1 MRLILQILFIGLTMN
16 SCLLINGRA
25 DLIEQNSDLI
35 LPDDYKVLQDTVE
48 ESGMAGS
55 DYLITVELEFD
66 SVNFEQLMKTLP
78 ENSDEWRDNGGNYYY
93 YRNLDK
99 SESVSIIID
108 PASRL
113 LLYRQDKI

>member
-1 MRLILQILFIGLTMN
+1 MRQILQILIIGLTMN

-55 DYLITVELEFD
+55 DFSITVELEFD
-66 SVNFEQLMKTLP
+66 SFLTN
-78 ENSDEWRDNGGNYYY
+78 
-93 YRNLDK
+93 
-99 SESVSIIID
+99 
-108 PASRL
+108 
-113 LLYRQDKI
+113 

>member
-1 MRLILQILFIGLTMN
+1 MLILAVTMN
-16 SCLLINGRA
+16 SCLIINGRA
-25 DLIEQNSDLI
+25 DLIEQNSDLK
-35 LPDDYKVLQDTVE
+35 LPDDYKVLQDAIE

-66 SVNFEQLMKTLP
+66 SLNFEQLMKTLP
-78 ENSDEWRDNGGNYYY
+78 KNSKEWREDGGNYYFY
-93 YRNLDK
+93 KNLDK

>member
-1 MRLILQILFIGLTMN
+1 MRLLLQILIIGLTMN

-55 DYLITVELEFD
+55 DFSITVELEFD
-66 SVNFEQLMKTLP
+66 SLNFDQLMKSLP
-78 ENSDEWRDNGGNYYY
+78 DNSDNWREDGGNYYY
-93 YRNLDK
+93 YKNLDK

>member
-1 MRLILQILFIGLTMN
+1 MIRLLQILILSLTMN
-16 SCLLINGRA
+16 SCLIINGRA
-25 DLIEQNSDLI
+25 DLIEQNSDLK
-35 LPDDYKVLQDTVE
+35 LPEDYIVLQDTVE

-66 SVNFEQLMKTLP
+66 SLNFDQLMKSLP
-78 ENSDEWRDNGGNYYY
+78 DNSDSWREDGGNYYY
-93 YRNLDK
+93 YKNLDK

-113 LLYRQDKI
+113 LLYRQNKI

>member
-1 MRLILQILFIGLTMN
+1 M
-16 SCLLINGRA
+16 INGTT
-25 DLIEQNSDLI
+25 DLIEQNSDLK
-35 LPDDYKVLQDTVE
+35 LPDDYKVLQDTSE
-48 ESGMAGS
+48 AAGFTGS
-55 DYLITVELEFD
+55 DYTITVELEFD

-78 ENSDEWRDNGGNYYY
+78 ETSDEWREDGGNYYY
-93 YRNLDK
+93 NRSLDK

>member
-1 MRLILQILFIGLTMN
+1 MN
-16 SCLLINGRA
+16 SCLTINGRA
-25 DLIEQNSDLI
+25 DLIEQNSDLK
-35 LPDDYKVLQDTVE
+35 LPEDYIVLQDTVE

-66 SVNFEQLMKTLP
+66 SLNFDHLMKSLP
-78 ENSDEWRDNGGNYYY
+78 DNSDNWREDGGNYYY
-93 YRNLDK
+93 YKNLDK

-113 LLYRQDKI
+113 LLYIQDKI

>member
-1 MRLILQILFIGLTMN
+1 M
-16 SCLLINGRA
+16 INGRA
-25 DLIEQNSDLI
+25 DLIEQHSDLK
-35 LPDDYKVLQDTVE
+35 LPDKYIVLQDTVE

-78 ENSDEWRDNGGNYYY
+78 ETSDKWREDGGNYYY